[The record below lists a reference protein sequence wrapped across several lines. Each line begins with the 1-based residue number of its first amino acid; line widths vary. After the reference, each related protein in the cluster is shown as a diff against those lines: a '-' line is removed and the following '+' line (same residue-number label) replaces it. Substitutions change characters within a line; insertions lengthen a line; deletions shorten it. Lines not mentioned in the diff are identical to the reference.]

1 MIIYV
6 KKSQRIKKKN
16 PQQQIS
22 NYSKIAEYKVNK
34 QKSIAMPIKWT
45 RWKKWTNS

>member
-16 PQQQIS
+16 LQQQIS
-22 NYSKIAEYKVNK
+22 NYSKIAEYKVNI
-34 QKSIAMPIKWT
+34 QKSIAFLYIS
-45 RWKKWTNS
+45 NE